1 MLNIEVFLNIVI
13 IELFLFVLTYALKKL
28 EPTIALSVFDKYTHS
43 D

>member
-1 MLNIEVFLNIVI
+1 
-13 IELFLFVLTYALKKL
+13 VLTYALKNL